1 MQLVFWFA
9 ATTLL
14 YAFVGYPVLMRTL
27 ARYLNRQPNSILR
40 PSKPIQSASII
51 VAAHNESKNIQTRI
65 SNLIESEFNGT
76 AWEIIVVS
84 DGSTDDTAGKA
95 RKANHPN
102 VHVLEFENKQGKAA
116 CINAGV
122 AAAKHEILIFTD
134 ARQRF
139 AKDTVTELLNS
150 FLDPE
155 VVGAGGELHI
165 AASKPGSL
173 SELGTYWKLER
184 KLRDYEAKLWS
195 TVGCSGAIYAIRSEE
210 FKPIPHDTILDD
222 VIIPMQATL
231 NGGRI
236 LFNKAA
242 RAFDPQPLNSDRE
255 RMRKQ
260 RTLGG
265 NFQLLFR
272 YHQWLTPWGH
282 PLWWQLISHKHLRI
296 FSPVLLLAC
305 AISNITLLGSH
316 SIYLVTGILQFAVYA
331 TGLLGLC
338 PKISK
343 LRPFSTIVAFL
354 FLNAM
359 TVGGFYYYLTSSRKP
374 GWS

>member
-9 ATTLL
+9 AIALL
-14 YAFVGYPVLMRTL
+14 YTFVGYPVLMRTL
-27 ARYLNRQPNSILR
+27 ARCLNRQPH
-40 PSKPIQSASII
+40 SKPCPSEPVHSASII
-51 VAAHNESKNIQTRI
+51 IAAHNESKNIQGRI
-65 SNLIESEFNGT
+65 SNLIESDLIGT
-76 AWEIIVVS
+76 MWEIIVVS
-84 DGSTDDTAGKA
+84 DGSTDDTAEKA
-95 RKANHPN
+95 RTTNHPN
-102 VHVLEFENKQGKAA
+102 VHVLEFKKKQGKAT

-139 AKDTVTELLNS
+139 AKDTITELLNS
-150 FLDPE
+150 FSDPE
-155 VVGAGGELHI
+155 VAGAGGELHI
-165 AASKPGSL
+165 ASSKPGAL

-184 KLRDYEAKLWS
+184 QIRGYESQLWS
-195 TVGCSGAIYAIRSEE
+195 TIGCSGAVYAIRSEE
-210 FKPIPHDTILDD
+210 FSAIPHDTILDD
-222 VIIPMQATL
+222 IIIPMQATR

-242 RAFDPQPLNSDRE
+242 RAFDPQPFNSDRE
-255 RMRKQ
+255 RLRKQ

-296 FSPVLLLAC
+296 FSPILLLAC

-316 SIYLVTGILQFAVYA
+316 SIYLVTGTLQFAVYA

-338 PKISK
+338 PKLSK
-343 LRPFSTIVAFL
+343 LRPFSYTVAFL

-359 TVGGFYYYLTSSRKP
+359 VVSGFYYYLKYSRKP

>member
-1 MQLVFWFA
+1 
-9 ATTLL
+9 
-14 YAFVGYPVLMRTL
+14 MRTL
-27 ARYLNRQPNSILR
+27 ARCSNRQPDSL
-40 PSKPIQSASII
+40 PTPAKPIKSASII
-51 VAAHNESKNIQTRI
+51 VAVHNESKNIQARI
-65 SNLIESEFNGT
+65 SNLIESEFNGMT
-76 AWEIIVVS
+76 WEIIVVS
-84 DGSTDDTAGKA
+84 DGSTDDTARQA
-95 RKANHPN
+95 RKTNHPN
-102 VHVLEFENKQGKAA
+102 VHVLEFKKKQGKAS

-122 AAAKHEILIFTD
+122 TAAKHEILIFTD

-139 AKDTVTELLNS
+139 ATDTITELLTS
-150 FLDPE
+150 FSDPE

-184 KLRDYEAKLWS
+184 KLRDYESQLWS
-195 TVGCSGAIYAIRSEE
+195 TIGCSGAVYAIRSEE
-210 FKPIPHDTILDD
+210 FSPIPHDTILDD
-222 VIIPMQATL
+222 VIIPMQATRT
-231 NGGRI
+231 GGRI

-242 RAFDPQPLNSDRE
+242 RAFDPQPFTSDRE
-255 RMRKQ
+255 RLRKQ

-296 FSPVLLLAC
+296 FSPVLLLTC
-305 AISNITLLGSH
+305 AISNIALLGAH

-331 TGLLGLC
+331 TVLLGLC
-338 PKISK
+338 PQLSKI
-343 LRPFSTIVAFL
+343 RPFSTTVAFL

-359 TVGGFYYYLTSSRKP
+359 AVAGFYYYLTYFRKP
-374 GWS
+374 GWN